1 MGLNNS
7 LNDLRKEIVELINKS
22 QVPVGV
28 VYYII
33 KDVYRDIEIAYE
45 TAVLNELKEQAIKE
59 SKEQKED
66 IEISEEN

>member
-28 VYYII
+28 AYYII

-45 TAVLNELKEQAIKE
+45 AAVLNELKEQAIKE

-66 IEISEEN
+66 IEISE

>member
-45 TAVLNELKEQAIKE
+45 AAVLNELKEQAIKE

-66 IEISEEN
+66 IETLE